1 MTSGPA
7 RRLRLI
13 DKPAEDWP
21 GDRSSP
27 APEGGHMKIA
37 FATQDL
43 KTLDAHFAGAR
54 NFAIYDVSE
63 AEARFV
69 EAVQFNA
76 ASKEDG
82 VHAAEGEDRITH
94 RVEAL
99 KGCTLL
105 FVQAIGGPA
114 AAKVVNARIHPIKV
128 PQPEP
133 ITALL
138 DRVQTMLRGTP
149 PPWLRKVLH
158 REAAGDLEATPA
170 EEGVA

>member
-1 MTSGPA
+1 
-7 RRLRLI
+7 
-13 DKPAEDWP
+13 
-21 GDRSSP
+21 
-27 APEGGHMKIA
+27 MKIA

-63 AEARFV
+63 VEARFV

-76 ASKEDG
+76 VSKEDG
-82 VHAAEGEDRITH
+82 VHSDGDDRIAS

-99 KGCTLL
+99 RGCTLL

-128 PQPEP
+128 AQPEP
-133 ITALL
+133 IPHVLE
-138 DRVQTMLRGTP
+138 RVQSMLRGTP
-149 PPWLRKVLH
+149 PPWLRKVLR
-158 REAAGDLEATPA
+158 REAEGDLGAPA
-170 EEGVA
+170 GEGAA

>member
-1 MTSGPA
+1 MTSGPV

-13 DKPAEDWP
+13 EEPGEDLT
-21 GDRSSP
+21 GEGARP

-43 KTLDAHFAGAR
+43 KTLDAHFGGAR

-63 AEARFV
+63 TETRFV
-69 EAVQFNA
+69 EAVQFSA

-82 VHAAEGEDRITH
+82 VHHDSEDRIAS

-128 PQPEP
+128 AQPEP

-158 REAAGDLEATPA
+158 REAAGDLDVTPA

>member
-13 DKPAEDWP
+13 DKPAENWP
-21 GDRSSP
+21 GERSSP

-43 KTLDAHFAGAR
+43 KMLDAHFGGAR

-63 AEARFV
+63 TETRFV
-69 EAVQFNA
+69 EAVQFST

-82 VHAAEGEDRITH
+82 VHHDSEDRIIS

-128 PQPEP
+128 AQPEP

-158 REAAGDLEATPA
+158 REAAGDLDA
-170 EEGVA
+170 ETREGVA